1 MTEQG
6 EMVSN
11 EKRGDLDW
19 TKFLLSNGG
28 EALAQAAQRGG
39 GCPIP
44 GDIQGKT
51 EWGSEHLTDL

>member
-44 GDIQGKT
+44 GGT
-51 EWGSEHLTDL
+51 RNVWM